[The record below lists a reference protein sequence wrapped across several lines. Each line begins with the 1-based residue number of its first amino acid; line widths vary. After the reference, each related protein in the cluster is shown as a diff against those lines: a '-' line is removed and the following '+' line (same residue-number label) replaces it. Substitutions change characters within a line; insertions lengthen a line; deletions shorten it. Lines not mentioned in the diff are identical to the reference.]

1 MDRETVMRIAALARL
16 RLDRDEVERLT
27 AQLNDILRH
36 VEALGAVDVAG
47 VEGGA
52 GAVGVA
58 GGAAP
63 LREDVPG
70 ADPLARPPAEL
81 APAWMDGFFTVPRLA
96 ALDAPPEEGA

>member
-1 MDRETVMRIAALARL
+1 MDRDTVLRIAALARL

-36 VEALGAVDVAG
+36 VDALGAVEVAG
-47 VEGGA
+47 VEGESG
-52 GAVGVA
+52 VG

-70 ADPLARPPAEL
+70 SDSLAVPPAEL

-96 ALDAPPEEGA
+96 ALDALPEEGA